1 MKRING
7 IGTVNS
13 TAITLT
19 HKVTKACGHLLPEGV
34 DGGDLARKGRAAVR
48 KAAQKAADAIGKP
61 IEIYGQ
67 KRGAQAWVIEVVA
80 PS

>member
-7 IGTVNS
+7 IGTVDG

-34 DGGDLARKGRAAVR
+34 DGGDLAREGRAAVH

-61 IEIYGQ
+61 VEIYGST
-67 KRGAQAWVIEVVA
+67 RGAQDWVIAVVA